1 MKNLLSRLQY
11 WKAALW
17 GFGVKILIPV
27 WGTLQVLSF
36 LKGEFFPQYNEQ
48 YPIIALIPQLS
59 WWGWVIAWLTILL
72 VVFLEGSYRIYIAKQ
87 EEADQLR
94 LRLETTQTPTLV
106 LEFKEGDNRYLT
118 LKPGGSG
125 IRKSFALVSVYNP
138 SLETIEDVEISCED
152 VIPTESAD
160 ENLPLRVIGDRQSFA
175 LHPGQREFKRTVAH
189 VLDDTARP
197 GIFEVLLR
205 SPVNISNSQ
214 TGFLSGRVFLMKVRA
229 RGRNTPEVRFML
241 RFGLRNGAFF
251 ACRDE

>member
-1 MKNLLSRLQY
+1 MRRGNRRYCRL
-11 WKAALW
+11 A
-17 GFGVKILIPV
+17 
-27 WGTLQVLSF
+27 
-36 LKGEFFPQYNEQ
+36 
-48 YPIIALIPQLS
+48 
-59 WWGWVIAWLTILL
+59 
-72 VVFLEGSYRIYIAKQ
+72 
-87 EEADQLR
+87 EARPRLR
-94 LRLETTQTPTLV
+94 LRLQPGPLFPGIPQHHAEFRQFIIVAAFGHAERHQHDLLSLV